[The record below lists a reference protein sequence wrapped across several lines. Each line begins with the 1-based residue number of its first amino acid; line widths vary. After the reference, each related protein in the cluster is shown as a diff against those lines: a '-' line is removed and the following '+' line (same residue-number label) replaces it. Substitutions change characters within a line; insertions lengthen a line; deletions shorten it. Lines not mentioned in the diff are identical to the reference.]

1 MYPSFWTDTVD
12 VEQAE
17 LVDDV
22 DGSNYGDQTL
32 DWENATTTTLDGLH
46 VQPVAEG
53 EQLAAGRDAVVTRWR
68 LQMPADVAAS
78 LPAGELRATD
88 RVVYRGKTYDI
99 DGQPEAWPSPSGTM
113 DHVDA
118 FLVLTEG

>member
-12 VEQAE
+12 VLQAE

-22 DGSNYGDQTL
+22 DGSNYGNQTL
-32 DWENATTTTLDGLH
+32 DWDNATTTALDGVH
-46 VQPVAEG
+46 VQPVAEP
-53 EQLAAGRDAVVTRWR
+53 EQIAAGRDTVTTRWR
-68 LQMPADVAAS
+68 LQMPADVAES
-78 LPAGELRATD
+78 LPAGELQATD
-88 RVVYRGKTYDI
+88 RVTYRGKVYEI
-99 DGQPEAWPSPSGTM
+99 DGQPERWPSPTGTM